1 MHILSKSTYIK
12 GLQCEKALYM
22 QKKHPYLRDKLSIEQ
37 RAKFQRGTDVGVL
50 AHEVFPGGIDMS
62 PNAPSQFP
70 KKAAETLANLSNP
83 EVKVMYEAVFQFND
97 TLIMLDILVR
107 DGDRWLAVEVK
118 SSMRLSDTYYN
129 DAALQYY
136 VLHGCGV
143 PLSDFRL
150 MYLNGD
156 YVKDGPIDVQQ
167 LFKMESVMDYVVE
180 REAFVAKNVERLKA
194 VVALPH
200 SPVVNIGT
208 QCHNPYPCDFQGH
221 CWKLIP
227 KNSFLFTTAMDD
239 EMLFQ
244 SYFNGVNTNAKML
257 QQVEPDSEEAHQIDA
272 LETNS
277 YYIDYKTLYS
287 LAPQPKPKSVAFLNL
302 LLNRPAVPELDG
314 TRPYE
319 EMILAFALQ
328 GEHEFDA
335 AIDPSLRTSQR
346 GDDMAAVSILR
357 RDDMAAGTGQR
368 RDDMAAGTGQREKCF
383 AFDEV
388 NDMAAEGCF
397 VWDCFEDHSRWKK
410 AIPLLIEKLSHYE
423 LIVCFTPQNL
433 STTLLRHEI
442 IQNQTI
448 GYKVFNLYDILQE
461 ARFYHPAIKRGLTLQ
476 RLETALFGEAKLF
489 EHSRIIVEATSNDLL
504 GYQQA
509 REDLI
514 TENEIVAKT
523 YQLLFK

>member
-1 MHILSKSTYIK
+1 
-12 GLQCEKALYM
+12 M

-70 KKAAETLANLSNP
+70 KKVQETMENLSNP
-83 EVKVMYEAVFQFND
+83 GVKVMYEAVFQFND

-107 DGDRWLAVEVK
+107 DGEQWLAVEVK

-302 LLNRPAVPELDG
+302 LLNRPAVPELNG

-328 GEHEFDA
+328 GEHEHDA
-335 AIDPSLRTSQR
+335 AIDPRLRTSLR
-346 GDDMAAVSILR
+346 GDDMAAVSSLR

-368 RDDMAAGTGQREKCF
+368 GKCF

-388 NDMAAEGCF
+388 NDMAAAEGCF
-397 VWDCFEDHSRWKK
+397 VWDCFEDHSRWKE

-461 ARFYHPAIKRGLTLQ
+461 TRFYHPAIKRGLTLQ

-489 EHSRIIVEATSNDLL
+489 EHSRILVEATSNDLL

>member
-62 PNAPSQFP
+62 PASPSQFP
-70 KKAAETLANLSNP
+70 KKVQETWDNLSDP
-83 EVKVMYEAVFQFND
+83 EVKVMYEAVFQHND

-107 DGDRWLAVEVK
+107 DGDKWLAVEVK
-118 SSMRLSDTYYN
+118 SSLRLSDTYYN

-136 VLHGCGV
+136 VLKGCGV

-167 LFKMESVMDYVVE
+167 LFKMESVMEYVVN
-180 REAFVAKNVERLKA
+180 REGFVAKNVERLKA

-200 SPVVNIGT
+200 APLVDIGT
-208 QCHNPYPCDFQGH
+208 QCNDPYPCDFQGH
-221 CWKLIP
+221 CWKYIP
-227 KNSFLFTTAMDD
+227 KDSFLFTTAMDD
-239 EMLFQ
+239 ETLFE

-257 QQVEPDSEEAHQIDA
+257 QRLDPDSEEARQIEA

-277 YYIDYKTLYS
+277 YYIDYKTLYT
-287 LAPQPKPKSVAFLNL
+287 LAPQPKPKSVAYLNL

-314 TRPYE
+314 TKPYE

-328 GEHEFDA
+328 GEHEPD
-335 AIDPSLRTSQR
+335 
-346 GDDMAAVSILR
+346 GVS
-357 RDDMAAGTGQR
+357 
-368 RDDMAAGTGQREKCF
+368 
-383 AFDEV
+383 
-388 NDMAAEGCF
+388 
-397 VWDCFEDHSRWKK
+397 VWDCFEDHSLWKES
-410 AIPLLIEKLSHYE
+410 IDLLIEKLSHYE

-433 STTLLRHEI
+433 TTTLLRHEI
-442 IQNQTI
+442 IQNQTV
-448 GYKVFNLYDILQE
+448 GYKVFNLFDVLQQ
-461 ARFYHPAIKRGLTLQ
+461 ARFYHPALKRGLTLQ

-489 EHSRIIVEATSNDLL
+489 EHSRILLESTSNDLI

-514 TENEIVAKT
+514 TENEVVAKT
-523 YQLLFK
+523 YQHLFK

>member
-50 AHEVFPGGIDMS
+50 AHEVFPDGINMS
-62 PNAPSQFP
+62 PNSPSQFP
-70 KKAAETLANLSNP
+70 KKVQETWDNLSNP
-83 EVKVMYEAVFQFND
+83 EVKVMYEAVFQYND

-107 DGDRWLAVEVK
+107 DGDKWLAIEVK
-118 SSMRLSDTYYN
+118 SSLRLSDTYYN

-143 PLSDFRL
+143 QLSDFRL

-156 YVKDGPIDVQQ
+156 YVKDGPIDVKQ
-167 LFKMESVMDYVVE
+167 LFKMESVMDYVIE
-180 REAFVAKNVERLKA
+180 REPFVAQNVERLKA

-239 EMLFQ
+239 EALFQ

-277 YYIDYKTLYS
+277 YYIDYKALYS

-302 LLNRPAVPELDG
+302 LLHRPAVPELDG

-328 GEHEFDA
+328 GKHEGDA
-335 AIDPSLRTSQR
+335 AIDPMLPTYP
-346 GDDMAAVSILR
+346 R
-357 RDDMAAGTGQR
+357 RDDMAAGTSQH
-368 RDDMAAGTGQREKCF
+368 RDDMAAE
-383 AFDEV
+383 
-388 NDMAAEGCF
+388 NCF
-397 VWDCFEDHSRWKK
+397 VWDCFDDHSRWKE
-410 AIPLLIEKLSHYE
+410 AISLLIEKLSHYE
-423 LIVCFTPQNL
+423 QIVCFTPQNL

-442 IQNQTI
+442 IQNQTV
-448 GYKVFNLYDILQE
+448 GYKVFNLFEVLQE
-461 ARFYHPAIKRGLTLQ
+461 AHFYHPAIKRGLTLQ
-476 RLETALFGEAKLF
+476 RLETALFGETNLF
-489 EHSRIIVEATSNDLL
+489 EHSRIILEATSNDLI

-514 TENEIVAKT
+514 AENEVVAKT
-523 YQLLFK
+523 YQQLFK

>member
-1 MHILSKSTYIK
+1 
-12 GLQCEKALYM
+12 M

-62 PNAPSQFP
+62 PNSPSQFP
-70 KKAAETLANLSNP
+70 KKAQETWDNLSNP
-83 EVKVMYEAVFQFND
+83 SVNVMYEAVFQYND

-107 DGDRWLAVEVK
+107 DGDRWIAVEVK
-118 SSMRLSDTYYN
+118 SSLRLSDTYYN

-136 VLHGCGV
+136 VLKGCGV

-156 YVKDGPIDVQQ
+156 YVKNGPIDVQQ
-167 LFKMESVMDYVVE
+167 LFKMESVMEYVVD
-180 REAFVAKNVERLKA
+180 REGYVAKNVERLKA

-200 SPVVNIGT
+200 APLVDIGT
-208 QCHNPYPCDFQGH
+208 QCNAPYPCDFQGH
-221 CWKLIP
+221 CWKHVP
-227 KNSFLFTTAMDD
+227 KNSFLFTTALDD
-239 EMLFQ
+239 ETLFHD
-244 SYFNGVNTNAKML
+244 YFNGVNTNAKML
-257 QQVEPDSEEAHQIDA
+257 QQLDSDSEEARQIEV

-287 LAPQPKPKSVAFLNL
+287 LSPQPKPKSVAYLNL

-314 TRPYE
+314 TKPYE

-328 GEHEFDA
+328 GEHEQDA
-335 AIDPSLRTSQR
+335 AIDSPPPTYP
-346 GDDMAAVSILR
+346 R
-357 RDDMAAGTGQR
+357 R
-368 RDDMAAGTGQREKCF
+368 
-383 AFDEV
+383 
-388 NDMAAEGCF
+388 NDMAADGCF
-397 VWDCFEDHSRWKK
+397 VWDCFEDHSRWQE
-410 AIPLLIEKLSHYE
+410 AIDLLIEKLSHYE

-433 STTLLRHEI
+433 TTTLLRHEI
-442 IQNQTI
+442 IRNQTV
-448 GYKVFNLYDILQE
+448 GYKIFNLFEVLQE

-476 RLETALFGEAKLF
+476 RLENALFSEAKLF
-489 EHSRIIVEATSNDLL
+489 EHSRILLEATSNDLI

-523 YQLLFK
+523 YQHLFK

>member
-50 AHEVFPGGIDMS
+50 AHEVFPDGIDMS
-62 PNAPSQFP
+62 PASPSQFP
-70 KKAAETLANLSNP
+70 KKAQETWDNLSKP
-83 EVKVMYEAVFQFND
+83 DVKVMYEAVFQYND
-97 TLIMLDILVR
+97 TLIMLDMLVR
-107 DGDRWLAVEVK
+107 DGDKWLAVEVK
-118 SSMRLSDTYYN
+118 SSLRLSDTYYN

-136 VLHGCGV
+136 VLKGCGV

-167 LFKMESVMDYVVE
+167 LFKMESVMDYVIE
-180 REAFVAKNVERLKA
+180 REAFVAQNVERLKA
-194 VVALPH
+194 VVALQH
-200 SPVVNIGT
+200 APVVNIGT
-208 QCHNPYPCDFQGH
+208 QCHNPYACDFQGH

-239 EMLFQ
+239 EALFQ
-244 SYFNGVNTNAKML
+244 YYFNGVNTNAKML
-257 QQVEPDSEEAHQIDA
+257 QQVEPDSEEAHQIEA
-272 LETNS
+272 LETDS

-287 LAPQPKPKSVAFLNL
+287 LAPQPKPKSVAYLNL
-302 LLNRPAVPELDG
+302 LLHRPAMPELDG

-328 GEHEFDA
+328 GEHEPSA
-335 AIDPSLRTSQR
+335 AMSLTTSNAEHFLR
-346 GDDMAAVSILR
+346 GQ
-357 RDDMAAGTGQR
+357 AGG
-368 RDDMAAGTGQREKCF
+368 MGS
-383 AFDEV
+383 
-388 NDMAAEGCF
+388 MAAEGCF
-397 VWDCFEDHSRWKK
+397 VWDCFEDHSRWKE
-410 AIPLLIEKLSHYE
+410 AIDILIEKLSHYE

-442 IQNQTI
+442 IQNREVGHKI
-448 GYKVFNLYDILQE
+448 FNLFEVLQE
-461 ARFYHPAIKRGLTLQ
+461 AHFFHPAIKRGLTLQ
-476 RLETALFGEAKLF
+476 RLETALFCDIKLF
-489 EHSRIIVEATSNDLL
+489 EHSRILLEATSDDLL

-514 TENEIVAKT
+514 AENEIVAKT
-523 YQLLFK
+523 YQHLFK

>member
-1 MHILSKSTYIK
+1 
-12 GLQCEKALYM
+12 M

-50 AHEVFPGGIDMS
+50 AHEVFPDGIDMS
-62 PNAPSQFP
+62 PASPSQFP
-70 KKAAETLANLSNP
+70 KKVAETWNSLNNP
-83 EVKVMYEAVFQFND
+83 EVKVMYEAVFQYND
-97 TLIMLDILVR
+97 TLIMLDMLVR
-107 DGDRWLAVEVK
+107 NGDQWLAVEVK

-156 YVKDGPIDVQQ
+156 YMKDGPIDVKQ
-167 LFKMESVMDYVVE
+167 LFKMESVMEYVIE
-180 REAFVAKNVERLKA
+180 REAFVAENVDRLKA

-200 SPVVNIGT
+200 SPLVNIGT

-221 CWKLIP
+221 CWKLVP

-239 EMLFQ
+239 ETLFQ
-244 SYFNGVNTNAKML
+244 NYFNGVNTNAKLL
-257 QQVEPDSEEAHQIDA
+257 QQIEPDSEEAHQIEA
-272 LETNS
+272 LESNS
-277 YYIDYKTLYS
+277 YYIDYKILYS
-287 LAPQPKPKSVAFLNL
+287 LAPQPKPKSIAYLNL
-302 LLNRPAVPELDG
+302 LLYRPAVPELDG

-328 GEHEFDA
+328 GEYEQDA
-335 AIDPSLRTSQR
+335 AIDPLPPTSQH
-346 GDDMAAVSILR
+346 
-357 RDDMAAGTGQR
+357 RDDMAAAKAIDSMPPTYPR
-368 RDDMAAGTGQREKCF
+368 R
-383 AFDEV
+383 

-397 VWDCFEDHSRWKK
+397 VWDCFDDNSRWKES
-410 AIPLLIEKLSHYE
+410 IDLLIEKLSHYE
-423 LIVCFTPQNL
+423 QIVCFTPQNL

-442 IQNQTI
+442 IQNQAI
-448 GYKVFNLYDILQE
+448 GYKVFNLFEVLQE
-461 ARFYHPAIKRGLTLQ
+461 AHFYPPAIKRGLTLQ
-476 RLETALFGEAKLF
+476 RLETALFYESKLF
-489 EHSRIIVEATSNDLL
+489 EHSRILLEATSNDLI

-514 TENEIVAKT
+514 AENEIVAKT

>member
-1 MHILSKSTYIK
+1 
-12 GLQCEKALYM
+12 
-22 QKKHPYLRDKLSIEQ
+22 
-37 RAKFQRGTDVGVL
+37 
-50 AHEVFPGGIDMS
+50 
-62 PNAPSQFP
+62 
-70 KKAAETLANLSNP
+70 
-83 EVKVMYEAVFQFND
+83 
-97 TLIMLDILVR
+97 
-107 DGDRWLAVEVK
+107 
-118 SSMRLSDTYYN
+118 
-129 DAALQYY
+129 
-136 VLHGCGV
+136 
-143 PLSDFRL
+143 DFRL

-180 REAFVAKNVERLKA
+180 REDFVRKNVERLKA

-244 SYFNGVNTNAKML
+244 SYFNGVNTNAKIL

-335 AIDPSLRTSQR
+335 AIDSKLPTCQR
-346 GDDMAAVSILR
+346 RNDMAAVSSLR
-357 RDDMAAGTGQR
+357 RDDMAAGTGQNKDDKDR
-368 RDDMAAGTGQREKCF
+368 RWGALPTG
-383 AFDEV
+383 
-388 NDMAAEGCF
+388 
-397 VWDCFEDHSRWKK
+397 
-410 AIPLLIEKLSHYE
+410 L
-423 LIVCFTPQNL
+423 
-433 STTLLRHEI
+433 
-442 IQNQTI
+442 
-448 GYKVFNLYDILQE
+448 
-461 ARFYHPAIKRGLTLQ
+461 
-476 RLETALFGEAKLF
+476 
-489 EHSRIIVEATSNDLL
+489 
-504 GYQQA
+504 
-509 REDLI
+509 
-514 TENEIVAKT
+514 
-523 YQLLFK
+523 

>member
-22 QKKHPYLRDKLSIEQ
+22 QKKHPYLRDKLSFEQ

-50 AHEVFPGGIDMS
+50 AHEVFPDGIDMS
-62 PNAPSQFP
+62 PNSPSQFL
-70 KKAAETLANLSNP
+70 KKLQETWANLSNP
-83 EVKVMYEAVFQFND
+83 NVNVMYEAVFQYND

-107 DGDRWLAVEVK
+107 DGDKWLAVEVK

-143 PLSDFRL
+143 PLSDFKL

-156 YVKDGPIDVQQ
+156 YVKNGPINVNQ
-167 LFKMESVMDYVVE
+167 LFKMESVMEYVIE
-180 REAFVAKNVERLKA
+180 REAFVAENVERLKK

-200 SPVVNIGT
+200 SPLVDIGT

-221 CWKLIP
+221 CWKHIP

-239 EMLFQ
+239 KTLFQ
-244 SYFNGVNTNAKML
+244 CYFNGVNTNAKML
-257 QQVEPDSEEAHQIDA
+257 QQLDPDSEEAHQIEA

-287 LAPQPKPKSVAFLNL
+287 LAPQPKPKSIAYLNL
-302 LLNRPAVPELDG
+302 LLHRPAVPELDG
-314 TRPYE
+314 TKPYE

-328 GEHEFDA
+328 GEHEHDA
-335 AIDPSLRTSQR
+335 AIDPMLPTSP
-346 GDDMAAVSILR
+346 R
-357 RDDMAAGTGQR
+357 RDDMA
-368 RDDMAAGTGQREKCF
+368 
-383 AFDEV
+383 
-388 NDMAAEGCF
+388 AAEGCF
-397 VWDCFEDHSRWKK
+397 VWDCFENHGLWKE
-410 AIPLLIEKLSHYE
+410 AIDLLVGKLSHYE
-423 LIVCFTPQNL
+423 LIVCFTPHNL
-433 STTLLRHEI
+433 TTTLLRHEI
-442 IQNQTI
+442 IQNQSI
-448 GYKVFNLYDILQE
+448 GHKVFNLFEVLQE
-461 ARFYHPAIKRGLTLQ
+461 AHFYHPAIKHGLTLQ
-476 RLETALFGEAKLF
+476 RLETALFSEVKLF
-489 EHSRIIVEATSNDLL
+489 EHSRILLEATSNDLL
-504 GYQQA
+504 SYQQA

-514 TENEIVAKT
+514 AENEIVAKT

>member
-1 MHILSKSTYIK
+1 
-12 GLQCEKALYM
+12 M

-50 AHEVFPGGIDMS
+50 AHEVFPDGIDMS
-62 PNAPSQFP
+62 PNSPSQFP
-70 KKAAETLANLSNP
+70 KKVQETWDNLSNP
-83 EVKVMYEAVFQFND
+83 EVKVMYEAVFQYND

-156 YVKDGPIDVQQ
+156 YVKDGPIDVKQ
-167 LFKMESVMDYVVE
+167 LFKMESVMEYVVE
-180 REAFVAKNVERLKA
+180 REAFVAQNVERLKA

-239 EMLFQ
+239 EALFQ

-257 QQVEPDSEEAHQIDA
+257 QQVEPDSEEAHQIEA
-272 LETNS
+272 LETSS
-277 YYIDYKTLYS
+277 YYIDYKALYS
-287 LAPQPKPKSVAFLNL
+287 LAPQPKPKSVAYLNL
-302 LLNRPAVPELDG
+302 LLHRPAVPELDG

-328 GEHEFDA
+328 GEHEFEA
-335 AIDPSLRTSQR
+335 AIDPMLPTYP
-346 GDDMAAVSILR
+346 R
-357 RDDMAAGTGQR
+357 RDDMAAGTSQR
-368 RDDMAAGTGQREKCF
+368 RDDMAAGTSQRR
-383 AFDEV
+383 D
-388 NDMAAEGCF
+388 DMAAENCF
-397 VWDCFEDHSRWKK
+397 VWDCFDDHSRWKE
-410 AIPLLIEKLSHYE
+410 AISLLIEKLSHYE
-423 LIVCFTPQNL
+423 QIVCFTPQNL

-442 IQNQTI
+442 IQNQTV
-448 GYKVFNLYDILQE
+448 GYKVFNLFEVLQQ
-461 ARFYHPAIKRGLTLQ
+461 AHFYHPAIKRGLTLQ
-476 RLETALFGEAKLF
+476 RLETALFSESNLF
-489 EHSRIIVEATSNDLL
+489 EHSRIILEATSNDLI

-514 TENEIVAKT
+514 AENEVVAKT
-523 YQLLFK
+523 YQQFFK

>member
-1 MHILSKSTYIK
+1 
-12 GLQCEKALYM
+12 M

-62 PNAPSQFP
+62 PNSPSQFP
-70 KKAAETLANLSNP
+70 KKVQETWNNLSNP
-83 EVKVMYEAVFQFND
+83 EVKVMYEAVFQYND
-97 TLIMLDILVR
+97 TLIMLDMLVR
-107 DGDRWLAVEVK
+107 DGDQWLAVEVK

-143 PLSDFRL
+143 SLSDFHL

-156 YVKDGPIDVQQ
+156 YVKDGPIDVNQ
-167 LFKMESVMDYVVE
+167 LFKMESVMEYVVE

-208 QCHNPYPCDFQGH
+208 QCYNPYPCDFQGH

-239 EMLFQ
+239 EVLFQ

-257 QQVEPDSEEAHQIDA
+257 QQIEPDSEEAHQIEA

-287 LAPQPKPKSVAFLNL
+287 LAPQPKPKSIAYLNL
-302 LLNRPAVPELDG
+302 LLHRPAVPELDG
-314 TRPYE
+314 TKPYE
-319 EMILAFALQ
+319 EIILAFAIQ
-328 GEHEFDA
+328 GEHDNSA
-335 AIDPSLRTSQR
+335 AIDPRLRTSQR
-346 GDDMAAVSILR
+346 WDDL
-357 RDDMAAGTGQR
+357 AAG
-368 RDDMAAGTGQREKCF
+368 
-383 AFDEV
+383 
-388 NDMAAEGCF
+388 GCF
-397 VWDCFEDHSRWKK
+397 VWDCFDDHSRWKES
-410 AIPLLIEKLSHYE
+410 IPLLIEKLSHYE
-423 LIVCFTPQNL
+423 QIVCFTPQNL

-448 GYKVFNLYDILQE
+448 GYKVLNLFEVLQD
-461 ARFYHPAIKRGLTLQ
+461 AHFYHSAIKRGLTLQ
-476 RLETALFGEAKLF
+476 RLETALFPEVKLF
-489 EHSRIIVEATSNDLL
+489 EHSRILLEATSNDLI

-514 TENEIVAKT
+514 AENEIVAKT

>member
-1 MHILSKSTYIK
+1 
-12 GLQCEKALYM
+12 M

-62 PNAPSQFP
+62 PNSPSQFP
-70 KKAAETLANLSNP
+70 KKVQETWANLSNP
-83 EVKVMYEAVFQFND
+83 EVKVMYEAVFQYND
-97 TLIMLDILVR
+97 TLIMLDMLVR
-107 DGDRWLAVEVK
+107 EGDQWLAVEVK

-156 YVKDGPIDVQQ
+156 YVKDGPIDVNQ
-167 LFKMESVMDYVVE
+167 LFKMESVMEYVVE
-180 REAFVAKNVERLKA
+180 REAFVAQNVERLKA

-208 QCHNPYPCDFQGH
+208 QCNNPYPCDFQGH

-244 SYFNGVNTNAKML
+244 SYFNGVNTNAMML
-257 QQVEPDSEEAHQIDA
+257 QQVEPDSDEAHQIEA

-287 LAPQPKPKSVAFLNL
+287 LAPQPKPKSIGYLNL
-302 LLNRPAVPELDG
+302 LLHRPAVPELDG
-314 TRPYE
+314 TKPYE

-328 GEHEFDA
+328 GEHEPD
-335 AIDPSLRTSQR
+335 
-346 GDDMAAVSILR
+346 
-357 RDDMAAGTGQR
+357 
-368 RDDMAAGTGQREKCF
+368 
-383 AFDEV
+383 
-388 NDMAAEGCF
+388 GCF
-397 VWDCFEDHSRWKK
+397 TWDCFEDHSRWKE
-410 AIPLLIEKLSHYE
+410 AIDLLIEKLSHYE

-442 IQNQTI
+442 IQNQTV
-448 GYKVFNLYDILQE
+448 GYKVFNLFEVLQE
-461 ARFYHPAIKRGLTLQ
+461 AHFYHPAIKRGLTLQ
-476 RLETALFGEAKLF
+476 RLETALFNEANLF
-489 EHSRIIVEATSNDLL
+489 EHSRILLEATSNDLL
-504 GYQQA
+504 SYQQA

-514 TENEIVAKT
+514 TENEVVAKT
-523 YQLLFK
+523 YQQLFK

>member
-50 AHEVFPGGIDMS
+50 AHEVFPDGIDMS
-62 PNAPSQFP
+62 PNSPSQFP
-70 KKAAETLANLSNP
+70 KKAQETWDNLSNP
-83 EVKVMYEAVFQFND
+83 SVNVMYEAVFQYND

-118 SSMRLSDTYYN
+118 SSLRLSDTYYN

-136 VLHGCGV
+136 VLKGCGV

-156 YVKDGPIDVQQ
+156 YVKNGPIDVQQ
-167 LFKMESVMDYVVE
+167 LFKMESVMEYVVD
-180 REAFVAKNVERLKA
+180 REGYVAKNVERLKA
-194 VVALPH
+194 VIALPH
-200 SPVVNIGT
+200 APLVDIGT
-208 QCHNPYPCDFQGH
+208 QCNAPYPCDFQGH
-221 CWKLIP
+221 CWKHVP
-227 KNSFLFTTAMDD
+227 KNSFLFTTALDD
-239 EMLFQ
+239 ETLFHD
-244 SYFNGVNTNAKML
+244 YFNGVNTNAKML
-257 QQVEPDSEEAHQIDA
+257 QQLDPDSEEARQIEA

-287 LAPQPKPKSVAFLNL
+287 LSPQPKPKSVAYLNL

-314 TRPYE
+314 TKPYE

-328 GEHEFDA
+328 GEHEQDA
-335 AIDPSLRTSQR
+335 AIDSPPPTYP
-346 GDDMAAVSILR
+346 R
-357 RDDMAAGTGQR
+357 R
-368 RDDMAAGTGQREKCF
+368 
-383 AFDEV
+383 
-388 NDMAAEGCF
+388 NDMAADGCF
-397 VWDCFEDHSRWKK
+397 VWDCFEDHSRWQE
-410 AIPLLIEKLSHYE
+410 AIDLLIEKLSHYE

-433 STTLLRHEI
+433 TTTLLRHEI
-442 IQNQTI
+442 IRNQTV
-448 GYKVFNLYDILQE
+448 GYKIFNLFEVLQE

-476 RLETALFGEAKLF
+476 RLENALFNEAKLF
-489 EHSRIIVEATSNDLL
+489 EHSRILLEATSNDLI

-523 YQLLFK
+523 YQHLFK

>member
-50 AHEVFPGGIDMS
+50 AHEVFPGGVDMS
-62 PNAPSQFP
+62 PNSPSQFP
-70 KKAAETLANLSNP
+70 KKVKETWDNLSNP
-83 EVKVMYEAVFQFND
+83 EVKVMYEAVFQYND

-107 DGDRWLAVEVK
+107 DGDKWLAVEVK
-118 SSMRLSDTYYN
+118 SSLRLSDTYYN

-156 YVKDGPIDVQQ
+156 YVKDGPIDVKQ
-167 LFKMESVMDYVVE
+167 LFKMESVMEYAVE

-200 SPVVNIGT
+200 SPVINIGT

-239 EMLFQ
+239 EALFQ

-257 QQVEPDSEEAHQIDA
+257 DQVGPDSEEAHQIDA

-277 YYIDYKTLYS
+277 YYIDYKALYS

-328 GEHEFDA
+328 GEHENDA
-335 AIDPSLRTSQR
+335 AIDP
-346 GDDMAAVSILR
+346 MPPAYPR
-357 RDDMAAGTGQR
+357 RDDMAAVTSQSR
-368 RDDMAAGTGQREKCF
+368 NDMAAG
-383 AFDEV
+383 
-388 NDMAAEGCF
+388 GCF
-397 VWDCFEDHSRWKK
+397 VWDCFEDHSRWKE
-410 AIPLLIEKLSHYE
+410 AIPLLIEELSHYE

-433 STTLLRHEI
+433 NTTLLRHEI
-442 IQNQTI
+442 IQNQTV
-448 GYKVFNLYDILQE
+448 GYKIFNLYDILQE
-461 ARFYHPAIKRGLTLQ
+461 AKFYHPAIKRGLTLQ

-489 EHSRIIVEATSNDLL
+489 EHSRILLEATSNDLIS
-504 GYQQA
+504 YQQA

-514 TENEIVAKT
+514 VENEIVAKT
-523 YQLLFK
+523 YQHLFK

>member
-50 AHEVFPGGIDMS
+50 AHEVFPDGIDMS
-62 PNAPSQFP
+62 PTSPSQFP
-70 KKAAETLANLSNP
+70 KKVKETWDNLSNP
-83 EVKVMYEAVFQFND
+83 GVKVMYEAVFQFND
-97 TLIMLDILVR
+97 TLIMLDMLVR
-107 DGDRWLAVEVK
+107 DGDQWLAVEVK

-156 YVKDGPIDVQQ
+156 YMKNGPIDVNQ
-167 LFKMESVMDYVVE
+167 LFKMESVMEYVVE
-180 REAFVAKNVERLKA
+180 REAFVAQNVERLKA

-200 SPVVNIGT
+200 APVVEIGE
-208 QCHNPYPCDFQGH
+208 QCDNPYPCDFYGH
-221 CWKLIP
+221 CWKH
-227 KNSFLFTTAMDD
+227 
-239 EMLFQ
+239 
-244 SYFNGVNTNAKML
+244 VR
-257 QQVEPDSEEAHQIDA
+257 EPNFY
-272 LETNS
+272 T
-277 YYIDYKTLYS
+277 IDYKTLYS
-287 LAPQPKPKSVAFLNL
+287 LAPQPKPKSVAYLNL
-302 LLNRPAVPELDG
+302 LLYRPAVPELEG

-328 GEHEFDA
+328 GEHE
-335 AIDPSLRTSQR
+335 S
-346 GDDMAAVSILR
+346 
-357 RDDMAAGTGQR
+357 
-368 RDDMAAGTGQREKCF
+368 
-383 AFDEV
+383 
-388 NDMAAEGCF
+388 EGCF
-397 VWDCFEDHSRWKK
+397 VWDCFDDHSRWKE
-410 AIPLLIEKLSHYE
+410 AIDLLIEKLSHYE

-442 IQNQTI
+442 IQNQTV
-448 GYKVFNLYDILQE
+448 GYKIFNLFEVLQQSN
-461 ARFYHPAIKRGLTLQ
+461 FYHPAIKRGLTLQ
-476 RLETALFGEAKLF
+476 RLETALFSDAKLF
-489 EHSRIIVEATSNDLL
+489 EHSRILLEATSNDLIS
-504 GYQQA
+504 YQQA

-523 YQLLFK
+523 YQLFFK

>member
-1 MHILSKSTYIK
+1 
-12 GLQCEKALYM
+12 M

-62 PNAPSQFP
+62 PNSPSQFP
-70 KKAAETLANLSNP
+70 KKVQETWDNLSNP
-83 EVKVMYEAVFQFND
+83 EVNVMYEAVFQYND

-118 SSMRLSDTYYN
+118 SSLRLSDTYYN

-143 PLSDFRL
+143 PLSDFHL

-156 YVKDGPIDVQQ
+156 YVKDGSIDVKQ
-167 LFKMESVMDYVVE
+167 LFKMESVMEYVVE
-180 REAFVAKNVERLKA
+180 REAFVAQNVDRLKA
-194 VVALPH
+194 VVALTH

-239 EMLFQ
+239 EALFQ

-257 QQVEPDSEEAHQIDA
+257 QALEPDSEEAHQIEA

-287 LAPQPKPKSVAFLNL
+287 LAPQPKPKSIAYLNL
-302 LLNRPAVPELDG
+302 LLHRPAVPELDG

-328 GEHEFDA
+328 GEHEPVADLPLKTVIADA
-335 AIDPSLRTSQR
+335 DPQSPKHTE
-346 GDDMAAVSILR
+346 
-357 RDDMAAGTGQR
+357 T
-368 RDDMAAGTGQREKCF
+368 THY
-383 AFDEV
+383 
-388 NDMAAEGCF
+388 F
-397 VWDCFEDHSRWKK
+397 VWDCFDDHGRWKE
-410 AIPLLIEKLSHYE
+410 AISLLIEKLSHYE
-423 LIVCFTPQNL
+423 QIVCFTPQNL
-433 STTLLRHEI
+433 TTTLLRHEI
-442 IQNQTI
+442 IQNQTV
-448 GYKVFNLYDILQE
+448 GYKVFNLFEVLQE
-461 ARFYHPAIKRGLTLQ
+461 AHFYHPAIKRGLTLQ
-476 RLETALFGEAKLF
+476 RLETALFSEANLF
-489 EHSRIIVEATSNDLL
+489 EHSRILLEATSNDLI

-514 TENEIVAKT
+514 AENEVVAKT
-523 YQLLFK
+523 YQQLFK

>member
-1 MHILSKSTYIK
+1 
-12 GLQCEKALYM
+12 M
-22 QKKHPYLRDKLSIEQ
+22 QKKHPDLRDKLSIEQ

-50 AHEVFPGGIDMS
+50 AHEVFPNGIDMS
-62 PNAPSQFP
+62 PNSPSQFP
-70 KKAAETLANLSNP
+70 KKVQETWDNLSNP
-83 EVKVMYEAVFQFND
+83 EVKVIYEAVFQFND
-97 TLIMLDILVR
+97 TLIMLDMLVR
-107 DGDRWLAVEVK
+107 DGDKWLAVEVK

-150 MYLNGD
+150 MYLNSD

-167 LFKMESVMDYVVE
+167 LFKMESVMEYVVE
-180 REAFVAKNVERLKA
+180 REAFVAENVERLKK

-200 SPVVNIGT
+200 SPLVNIGT
-208 QCHNPYPCDFQGH
+208 QCNNPYPCDFQGH

-239 EMLFQ
+239 ETLFQ

-257 QQVEPDSEEAHQIDA
+257 AQLEPESEEAHQIEA

-287 LAPQPKPKSVAFLNL
+287 LAPQPKPKSVAYLNL

-314 TRPYE
+314 TKPYE

-328 GEHEFDA
+328 GEFENGA
-335 AIDPSLRTSQR
+335 AIDSMPPTYQRRNDMAADGTSQR
-346 GDDMAAVSILR
+346 GDDMA
-357 RDDMAAGTGQR
+357 T
-368 RDDMAAGTGQREKCF
+368 
-383 AFDEV
+383 
-388 NDMAAEGCF
+388 AEGCF
-397 VWDCFEDHSRWKK
+397 VWDCFEDHSRWKE

-433 STTLLRHEI
+433 TTTLLRHEI
-442 IQNQTI
+442 IQNQKV
-448 GYKVFNLYDILQE
+448 GYKVFNLFDVLQQ

-476 RLETALFGEAKLF
+476 RLETALFSEPKLF
-489 EHSRIIVEATSNDLL
+489 EHSRILLEATCNDLI